1 MLVEVGQIDWYKY
14 LSSFGLEE
22 KVKTGGRKNKN
33 RYLNIYS
40 AFDIE
45 TSTIWLNPDKKLY
58 DVHSIMYIW
67 QMCIEGYTVVG
78 RTWEEFFSFLDILRT
93 AIDKIKE
100 DNKLDKNPLLVCWVH
115 NLAYEWAFL
124 ISHYPFKNEEIFL
137 RDERKPIYCTMYDTF
152 ELRCSYIQTN
162 LSLSALCKQTGV
174 KEKLSGQEFN
184 YDVIRYPWTKLTRKE
199 LEYCI
204 TDVES
209 LVQAMKIRVKKEGD
223 NLQTVPLTSTGY
235 VRRDCKE
242 ALKPYYLSIR
252 EMKPGREMFQLLRD
266 SFRGGNTHANKLYV
280 DQVIGGKGVTSYD
293 IESSYPAQQLTQKFP
308 MKPFKWIP
316 IKQKEP
322 KERISRVFQFIGAG
336 YAVVG
341 RYQFKNIRLKNKHEP
356 VPYISFSRCSAKGPT
371 LNEKGEKENEND
383 LSLKLDN
390 GRVLQC
396 TFMEIALTE
405 IDLKIVLKQ
414 YTFDVF
420 DVVCA
425 MASEKNYLPIE
436 YREVIKKYYRE
447 KTKLKGDKTPEGKY
461 MYSRQKGYLNSVFGM
476 SCTNPVHNDI
486 IFDPTHDKS
495 LAPEH
500 KTDYYTRC
508 YEDFT
513 PEELE
518 KLLKNASFPYQWGVY
533 CTAYARK
540 QLQDAIDL
548 TIKLDGSSNMVYCD
562 TDSIKVI
569 GDVDLSAL
577 NDRLKKRA
585 IEMKA
590 TAIDGK
596 GEEHFIGLFTFD
608 GHSDFFVT
616 QGSKRYAYID
626 YSKCPYEKCPY
637 NNKMRDLVCM
647 NITVAGVS
655 KKINE
660 ETGLPFAVEELQK
673 LERFRVGMTWIKAGG
688 TTAVY
693 NSKDNFYYTDPETG
707 NKLHFTSNVALV
719 PSTYVM
725 NYSEDYKL
733 LLKDIMLYGEF
744 KRERE

>member
-1 MLVEVGQIDWYKY
+1 MIVEVGQVNWYEYLKKFGVEEVVKY
-14 LSSFGLEE
+14 GR
-22 KVKTGGRKNKN
+22 RKNKD
-33 RYLNIYS
+33 RYLNVYS

-67 QMCIEGYTVVG
+67 QMCIEEYTVIG
-78 RTWEEFFSFLDILRT
+78 RTWEEFFSFLDILRK
-93 AIDKIKE
+93 AIDQIRE
-100 DNKLDKNPLLVCWVH
+100 DNKLENKPFLVCWVH
-115 NLAYEWAFL
+115 NLSYEWAFL
-124 ISHYPFKNEEIFL
+124 QSQYNFNNDEIFL
-137 RDERKPIYCTMYDTF
+137 REERKPIYCKMFNTF

-184 YDVIRYPWTKLTRKE
+184 YDIIRYPWTELTEKE
-199 LEYCI
+199 IEYCV

-209 LVQAMKIRVKKEGD
+209 LVQAMKIRVKRDGD

-242 ALKPYYLSIR
+242 ALKPYYLSLR
-252 EMKPGREMFQLLRD
+252 EMKPGREVFQLLRD

-280 DQVIGGKGVTSYD
+280 DMNIEDVTSYD

-308 MKPFKWIP
+308 MKPFKFLP
-316 IKQKEP
+316 ILQKDP
-322 KERISRVFQFIGAG
+322 KARVSRVFQFIGLG

-356 VPYISFSRCSAKGPT
+356 VPYISFSRCSAKGAD
-371 LNEKGEKENEND
+371 LNEKGEKVNKED
-383 LSLKLDN
+383 LFLKLDN

-396 TFMEIALTE
+396 AFMEIALTE
-405 IDLKIVLKQ
+405 IDLKIVLSQ
-414 YTFDVF
+414 YTYDVM
-420 DVVCA
+420 DVVTA
-425 MASEKNYLPIE
+425 VVAEKDYLPIE
-436 YREVIKKYYRE
+436 YRKVIMKYYHD
-447 KTKLKGDKTPEGKY
+447 KTLLKGDKSPEGKY
-461 MYSRQKGYLNSVFGM
+461 MYSKQKGMLNAVFGM

-486 IFDPTHDKS
+486 IYDPTHDTN

-500 KTDYYTRC
+500 KGDYYTRC
-508 YEDFT
+508 YDDFE
-513 PEELE
+513 PGELE

-533 CTAYARK
+533 CTAYARYR
-540 QLQDAIDL
+540 LQEAINL
-548 TIKLDGSSNMVYCD
+548 TIKPDGTSNLVYCD

-569 GDVDLSAL
+569 GNVNIDPL
-577 NDRLKKRA
+577 NERLKKLA
-585 IEMKA
+585 VKMGA
-590 TAIDGK
+590 TATDK
-596 GEEHFIGLFTFD
+596 NGEEHYIGVFTFD
-608 GHSDFFVT
+608 GHADFFRT

-626 YSKCPYEKCPY
+626 YSKCPYPKCPY

-660 ETGLPFAVEELQK
+660 KTGLPFAVEELKK
-673 LERFRVGMTWIKAGG
+673 LDRFRVGMTWFKAGG

-693 NSKDNFYYTDPETG
+693 NSKDNFFYTDPVTG
-707 NKLHFTSNVALV
+707 NKIHFTSNVALV
-719 PSTYVM
+719 PSTYIM
-725 NYSEDYKL
+725 KYSEDYKL

-744 KRERE
+744 RRERE